1 MGLPVRTPQLSQS
14 SCRGARHASPAGNP
28 VGSRDGQAGAVLII
42 VMLAIIG
49 LLGIGLTGVFLT
61 GGNVQIAA
69 NTNIRNQALY
79 VAEAG
84 LERARDILNGPAQVD
99 FQAMLGGAG
108 HTAHP
113 ADEIPH
119 AVDLATGQ
127 PIGRGAIMRDAANVP
142 LYQVTYPTSVS
153 RTEPIPGDNPNG
165 APNTFMGTYT
175 VYIRNDT
182 AECRKGKFVDDGPNG
197 NQMVVVRSEGTAFDN
212 RTVVVIEMVM
222 GPKGGG
228 GTNQNGAGGV
238 SQVLCNSGKNAC
250 DDNNSVINN
259 VVVN

>member
-1 MGLPVRTPQLSQS
+1 
-14 SCRGARHASPAGNP
+14 
-28 VGSRDGQAGAVLII
+28 LII

-99 FQAMLGGAG
+99 FPAMLGGAG
-108 HTAHP
+108 HTPHV
-113 ADEIPH
+113 ADEIPSSLDAKH
-119 AVDLATGQ
+119 Q
-127 PIGRGAIMRDAANVP
+127 PLGRGAIMRDAAGVA
-142 LYQVTYPTSVS
+142 LYQVSYPTSVS

-165 APNTFMGTYT
+165 APNTFMGRYT
-175 VYIRNDT
+175 VYVRNDT
-182 AECRKGKFVDDGPNG
+182 AECRRGKYVVDGADVSG

-212 RTVVVIEMVM
+212 RTAVVLEVVM

-228 GTNQNGAGGV
+228 ATNTSGAGGV
-238 SQVLCNSGKNAC
+238 NQVLCNSGKNAC

>member
-1 MGLPVRTPQLSQS
+1 MPYLLRPFGH
-14 SCRGARHASPAGNP
+14 GASPARNP
-28 VGSRDGQAGAVLII
+28 GAGRDGQAGAVLVI
-42 VMLAIIG
+42 VMLAMIG

-69 NTNIRNQALY
+69 NTNLRNQALY

-84 LERARDILNGPAQVD
+84 LERARDILNGPSQAD
-99 FQAMLGGAG
+99 FPAMLGGTG
-108 HTAHP
+108 HVAYV

-119 AVDLATGQ
+119 ALDTRGQ
-127 PIGRGAIMRDAANVP
+127 PIGRGAIMRDAAGVP
-142 LYQVTYPTSVS
+142 LYKISYPTTVS

-165 APNTFMGTYT
+165 APNAFMGTYT
-175 VYIRNDT
+175 VYVRNDT
-182 AECRKGKFVDDGPNG
+182 AECRMGKYVVDGADVNG

-212 RTVVVIEMVM
+212 RTAVVLEVVM

-228 GTNQNGAGGV
+228 GTGQTGAGGV

-259 VVVN
+259 IVVN